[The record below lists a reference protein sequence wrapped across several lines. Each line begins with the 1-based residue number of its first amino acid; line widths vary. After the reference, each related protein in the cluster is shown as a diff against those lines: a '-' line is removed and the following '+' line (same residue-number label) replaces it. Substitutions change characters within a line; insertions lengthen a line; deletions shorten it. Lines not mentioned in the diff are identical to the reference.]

1 MYEDNIQV
9 DYDDSLDNEN
19 QTQENRQS
27 ITDKVTTLLRWTGTI
42 LIVLSAVNFMLQ
54 GTDEIPPAYRYWI
67 AMGFTLLLCSGGM
80 MCAYLF
86 KETKGA
92 RIFFGLVTAF
102 LSVQVTQVAGMI
114 YAYWHGTSAL
124 QPQYDWLQFIDVSP
138 TIIMLDVALTAGLLL
153 LVSYA
158 SFSILARNHLKTL
171 IIASLIGN
179 ALLLLPIRDANWVP
193 LLIAGL
199 FIYIRHIE
207 QILHQDSSMRLLEG
221 MAARAIIFLPLLII
235 MGRSFLHPVSYI
247 LAMVIGV
254 IAVIY
259 FIYDVNRYTQSP
271 IILYISQWIGSAAAI
286 VTWFIIVEQFSIPTG
301 NPLISVAP
309 VALILFILSGQVT
322 YHSRSYRNIAST
334 LMVYLS
340 YSAMLDQQ
348 ALAPLF
354 AIATGILLSIAGMN
368 YKEKIPF
375 FSGGIAVIGG
385 LLFYFEYAL
394 QLYSAAPWISSIVLG
409 LLVILLAS
417 YLENKEK
424 KILQQSRQ
432 YVNELKSWA

>member
-1 MYEDNIQV
+1 MYGNKQVFYEDKV
-9 DYDDSLDNEN
+9 DDEN
-19 QTQENRQS
+19 QAQEKRQS
-27 ITDKVTTLLRWTGTI
+27 ITDKVTTLLRWTGSI

-54 GTDEIPPAYRYWI
+54 GTDGIPPAYRYWI

-92 RIFFGLVTAF
+92 RIFFGLGTAF

-114 YAYWHGTSAL
+114 YAYWHGTNAL
-124 QPQYDWLQFIDVSP
+124 QPQYQWLQFIDVSP
-138 TIIMLDVALTAGLLL
+138 IIIMVDLALTVGLLV

-171 IIASLIGN
+171 IMASVVGN

-193 LLIAGL
+193 LLIVGL

-207 QILHQDSSMRLLEG
+207 QNLHQDSSMRLTEG
-221 MAARAIIFLPLLII
+221 IAARAIILLPFLII
-235 MGRSFLHPVSYI
+235 LGRSLLHPVSYF
-247 LAMVIGV
+247 LAIVVGV
-254 IAVIY
+254 IAVVY
-259 FIYDVNRYTQSP
+259 FIYDIKRYTQKP
-271 IILYISQWIGSAAAI
+271 IVLYISQWLGSVAAI
-286 VTWFIIVEQFSIPTG
+286 ATWFIIVEQFSIATG

-309 VALILFILSGQVT
+309 VCLILFILSGQVS
-322 YHSRSYRNIAST
+322 YHSRSYRNIASVLT
-334 LMVYLS
+334 VFLS

-348 ALAPLF
+348 TMAPLL
-354 AIATGILLSIAGMN
+354 AIAAGVLLSIAGLN

-375 FSGGIAVIGG
+375 FAGAIAIIGG
-385 LLFYFEYAL
+385 LLFYFDYAL
-394 QLYSAAPWISSIVLG
+394 QLYSTAPWICSIVVG

-432 YVNELKSWA
+432 YLNELKSWA